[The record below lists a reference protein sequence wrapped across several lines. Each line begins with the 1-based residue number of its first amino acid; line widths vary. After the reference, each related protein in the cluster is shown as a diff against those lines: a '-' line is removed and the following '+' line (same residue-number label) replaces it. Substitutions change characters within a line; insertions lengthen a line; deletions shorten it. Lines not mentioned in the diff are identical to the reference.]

1 MVVSK
6 KNEVP
11 EKKRPKTPD
20 SLRGMKD
27 ILPDEQIYWEYFR
40 RKARDI
46 SEAYSF
52 GRLDSPILEDVKL
65 FERSVGKS
73 TDIIEKEMYV
83 FEDKGEQKVALR
95 PEATASAV
103 RAYINHGM
111 LNLPQ
116 PVKLWY
122 MGPMFR
128 YDRPQSGRYRQFFQY
143 GLEVI
148 GGPDA
153 VTDAQ
158 LILIATKLFED
169 LGVKVKVE
177 INSIGT
183 PETRSEYKI
192 ELVAYARKHRK
203 KLCDDC
209 KRRLSRNP
217 LRLLDCK
224 IEECRTVMRDA
235 PQIVDW
241 LDDASKNHFMQL
253 IEYLDEIGVPY
264 VLNPHLVRGLDYYT
278 RTVFEVVPDRG
289 EDGAELGSQSALAA
303 GGRYDG
309 LVEQMGGREETAAVG
324 MAVGIE
330 RAILEMK
337 KQGVEPPEL
346 PVPDIFFAQL
356 GAEARRIALRR
367 FEEVRAAGFSVVE
380 AFGKA
385 NLKGQLEAANRVGAR
400 FTIILGQKEVMEET
414 IIIRD
419 MESGAQ
425 ETIPSD
431 KMIEYLKKELK
442 RK

>member
-1 MVVSK
+1 MATK
-6 KNEVP
+6 KVED
-11 EKKRPKTPD
+11 ESTKRRPKTPD

-40 RKARDI
+40 SRAHQI

-52 GRLDSPILEDVKL
+52 GRIDTPIVEDVKL
-65 FERSVGKS
+65 FERSVGKL

-83 FEDKGEQKVALR
+83 FDDKGEQKIAMR
-95 PEATASAV
+95 PEATASVV

-128 YDRPQSGRYRQFFQY
+128 YDRPQSGRYRQFHQY

-158 LILIATKLFED
+158 LILIAVKLFED
-169 LGVKVKVE
+169 LGLKVKVE

-183 PETRSEYKI
+183 PETRQEYKI
-192 ELVAYARKHRK
+192 ELVAFARKHRK
-203 KLCDDC
+203 DLCEDC
-209 KRRLSRNP
+209 KRRLSKNP

-224 IEECRTVMRDA
+224 EEGCHERMKEA

-241 LDDASKNHFMQL
+241 LDDSSKEHFMQL
-253 IEYLDEIGVPY
+253 IEYLDELSLPY
-264 VLNPHLVRGLDYYT
+264 ELNPHLVRGLDYYT
-278 RTVFEVVPDRG
+278 RTVFEIVPDRG
-289 EDGAELGSQSALAA
+289 EDQELGSQSALAA
-303 GGRYDG
+303 GGRYDE
-309 LVEQMGGREETAAVG
+309 LIEQLGGREETPAVG
-324 MAVGIE
+324 FAIGIE

-337 KQGVEPPEL
+337 KQEVEPPAL
-346 PVPDIFFAQL
+346 PVPQIFFAQI

-380 AFGKA
+380 SFGKA
-385 NLKGQLEAANRVGAR
+385 SLKGQLESANRTGAR
-400 FTIILGQKEVMEET
+400 ITLILGQKEVMEGT
-414 IIIRD
+414 IIVRD

-425 ETIPSD
+425 ESIKD
-431 KMIEYLKKELK
+431 DQVIEYLKKMLK
-442 RK
+442 